1 MVVPWLGLGTFTAG
15 AHGMAKKKKNKSAK
29 KTKVFITLRFRVR

>member
-1 MVVPWLGLGTFTAG
+1 MVPWLGLGTFTAEACG
-15 AHGMAKKKKNKSAK
+15 VAKKKKKSAK